1 VEKAVD
7 SQIDDLV
14 NSLVTEIL
22 KEHISKKLE
31 DQAAQHRS
39 ELEALQRT
47 LHNASVTGPILSFER
62 LVINVLPCQRKSA

>member
-22 KEHISKKLE
+22 KQHISKNLE
-31 DQAAQHRS
+31 DQAAQYRS

-47 LHNASVTGPILSFER
+47 LHNASVTEPILSSKR
-62 LVINVLPCQRKSA
+62 VGD